1 MRTHLP
7 TITLALALMAGA
19 AAAQQQPPAPAAQDQ
34 PPAPDR
40 NPAPPGVDPAQQNAP
55 QPGYKPEQGGKQ
67 EPGSRAATAA
77 PEDARPLVDGKLN
90 VPGAPANSDT
100 VPAKFS
106 AKNDADDKTITLGYT
121 FKDLTPE
128 QKKAIYQVVSAGG
141 AKPSGADLPPK
152 VAEVG
157 ATLPPL
163 YPVEAFPEQ
172 TTSQVGQT
180 ERYRYTIVGDKLLL
194 VDPTNMI
201 VVGVIGPQDGK

>member
-7 TITLALALMAGA
+7 IITLALALMAGA
-19 AAAQQQPPAPAAQDQ
+19 AAAQGDQ

-40 NPAPPGVDPAQQNAP
+40 NPAPPGVDPAHQNSP
-55 QPGYKPEQGGKQ
+55 QPGYKPEQNAKQ
-67 EPGSRAATAA
+67 EPGSRAATAD
-77 PEDARPLVDGKLN
+77 PDDARVLVDGKLN
-90 VPGAPANSDT
+90 VPGAPQDSDT

-121 FKDLTPE
+121 FKELTPE
-128 QKKAIYQVVSAGG
+128 QRKAIYQVVGAG
-141 AKPSGADLPPK
+141 ASKPAGADLPAK

-163 YPVEAFPEQ
+163 HPVDAFPEQ
-172 TTSQVGQT
+172 TTSQVGQAA
-180 ERYRYTIVGDKLLL
+180 RYRYIVVGDKLLL

-201 VVGVIGPQDGK
+201 VVGVIGPQDAR